1 MKVERQKL
9 SNNLLIDKSRI
20 YELIDKSKENILLK
34 SWQGNLKS
42 DIFCSYYI

>member
-34 SWQGNLKS
+34 S
-42 DIFCSYYI
+42 